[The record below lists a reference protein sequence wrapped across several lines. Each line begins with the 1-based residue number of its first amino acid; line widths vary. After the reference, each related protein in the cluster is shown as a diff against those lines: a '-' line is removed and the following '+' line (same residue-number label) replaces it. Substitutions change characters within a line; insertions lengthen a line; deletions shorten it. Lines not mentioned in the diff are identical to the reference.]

1 MTHLLAQQRAAAAL
15 HQVQVR
21 VNLRDRR
28 VSRRSRGDKQRLVTH
43 APRRSRRW
51 RRPAAAPCP
60 AWPAGCPALR
70 CGRRGRGR
78 EPQRTSRTRVVRVC
92 AAPSA
97 WFLVAMEVGT
107 ATMSFSL
114 PSFISCPMRAT
125 ANAAVDPVPRPGGRR
140 PASAAAR
147 GAGAA
152 ALPRTDLHAGLDVL
166 DRLPRRLLLE
176 LVLREE
182 RAS

>member
-1 MTHLLAQQRAAAAL
+1 
-15 HQVQVR
+15 
-21 VNLRDRR
+21 
-28 VSRRSRGDKQRLVTH
+28 
-43 APRRSRRW
+43 
-51 RRPAAAPCP
+51 
-60 AWPAGCPALR
+60 
-70 CGRRGRGR
+70 
-78 EPQRTSRTRVVRVC
+78 
-92 AAPSA
+92 
-97 WFLVAMEVGT
+97 MEVGT

-125 ANAAVDPVPRPGGRR
+125 ANAAVDPVPRPGGQR